1 MKVTSIQLALPLA
14 IAAIVFGGAGRA
26 WAAET
31 AAVSKR
37 ELEAKIE
44 YCKICHGP
52 SAEGFRGYYPI
63 PRLAGQT
70 PEFVKYALQAFVE
83 RRRTNNIM
91 FHVARVLSPGMVTA
105 VAASFHDLKPKP
117 LGGAPTDLVA
127 AGKKIYEEGVE
138 PRGGGRI
145 KVCGSC
151 HGDDAKGDGEYPR
164 LAGQLDDYIVDKL
177 TNWSKEFGQNPGK
190 MDLARM
196 MQPIAEGLT
205 EPQIKAVAAYLSS
218 LQ

>member
-1 MKVTSIQLALPLA
+1 MKVTSMRLALPLA
-14 IAAIVFGGAGRA
+14 IAVIVFGGAGRTC
-26 WAAET
+26 AAET

-37 ELEAKIE
+37 DLAAKIE
-44 YCKICHGP
+44 YCEICHGH
-52 SAEGFRGYYPI
+52 SAEGFRAYYAI

-70 PEFVKYALQAFVE
+70 PDFIKYALAAFVE

-91 FHVARVLSPGMVTA
+91 FHIASSLSPGMITGL
-105 VAASFHDLKPKP
+105 AAHFHDLNPKP
-117 LGGAPTDLVA
+117 VGGGPTDLVA

-138 PRGGGRI
+138 PKGGGRI

-177 TNWSKEFGQNPGK
+177 TNWGKEFGQNPGK

-196 MQPIAEGLT
+196 MQPIAEALT
-205 EPQIKAVAAYLSS
+205 EAQIKAVAAYLSS